1 MASTAAS
8 FLTEIEKLRSFQMSR
23 IKRRVNA
30 FYYVSTLPFGPQA
43 SAVGMPT
50 AKLAI
55 FCRIAKHSESFL
67 FFFDEITSK
76 KEKITLSEVLQYLQF
91 CGFGG
96 GRIVLGT
103 VICGLYV

>member
-1 MASTAAS
+1 MASTVAS

-55 FCRIAKHSESFL
+55 FLPNSKTFRVFSVL
-67 FFFDEITSK
+67 F
-76 KEKITLSEVLQYLQF
+76 
-91 CGFGG
+91 
-96 GRIVLGT
+96 R
-103 VICGLYV
+103 

>member
-1 MASTAAS
+1 MASTVAS

-55 FCRIAKHSESFL
+55 LC
-67 FFFDEITSK
+67 
-76 KEKITLSEVLQYLQF
+76 
-91 CGFGG
+91 
-96 GRIVLGT
+96 
-103 VICGLYV
+103 

>member
-1 MASTAAS
+1 MASTVAS

-76 KEKITLSEVLQYLQF
+76 AGSTGKCKISDLFEEL
-91 CGFGG
+91 GF
-96 GRIVLGT
+96 RV
-103 VICGLYV
+103 

>member
-1 MASTAAS
+1 MASTVAS

-43 SAVGMPT
+43 SAVGMLT

-76 KEKITLSEVLQYLQF
+76 KTKKKKSHFQRS
-91 CGFGG
+91 CS
-96 GRIVLGT
+96 
-103 VICGLYV
+103 ICSFAVSAVDG